1 MNAKAV
7 LKKERS
13 YKEDKERAFKNVL
26 QSLQY
31 SLKSEQFLI
40 LTGKSLKTMA
50 KDYLKVP
57 WTGGTSNLGAT
68 LERRC
73 LKGFTTWIFM

>member
-31 SLKSEQFLI
+31 SLKSEPFLI

-57 WTGGTSNLGAT
+57 
-68 LERRC
+68 
-73 LKGFTTWIFM
+73 